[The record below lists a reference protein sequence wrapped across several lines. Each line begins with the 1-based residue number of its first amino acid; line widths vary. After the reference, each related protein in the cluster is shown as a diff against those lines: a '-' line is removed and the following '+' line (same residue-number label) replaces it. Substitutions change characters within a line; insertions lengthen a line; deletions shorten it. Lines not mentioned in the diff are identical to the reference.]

1 MRRLLLDADDPYQ
14 LLFVDI
20 PEALEA
26 SGEGTAPALRT
37 VLSELDHAYPDMIED
52 LKTRMLEGLKHRDA
66 GNLSELV
73 ERARRIAG
81 HGGDDLK
88 LRGFI
93 TRLAEFDGSTEP
105 ERASN
110 LSREAF
116 ERFKAAS
123 RKLDEP
129 LPGDRDELDEQAEK
143 ERREGIHND
152 LASALQLHGD
162 AQLAMRKY
170 KEAAD
175 AYRHAL
181 RHQRGASV
189 AVNLGQVST
198 ARV

>member
-1 MRRLLLDADDPYQ
+1 MLIGLARQSGAHIAGVAEEVIAKVEACRPLSDGTEGDLLIAKTMLALDA
-14 LLFVDI
+14 
-20 PEALEA
+20 
-26 SGEGTAPALRT
+26 G
-37 VLSELDHAYPDMIED
+37 
-52 LKTRMLEGLKHRDA
+52 
-66 GNLSELV
+66 
-73 ERARRIAG
+73 
-81 HGGDDLK
+81 
-88 LRGFI
+88 
-93 TRLAEFDGSTEP
+93 EP

-181 RHQRGASV
+181 RHQRG
-189 AVNLGQVST
+189 
-198 ARV
+198 